1 MRVDQSCAW
10 WGDASVVHTVIGV
23 SPFGEPDA
31 RIAAAV
37 CAAGGLGVLDL
48 GRGDRRAREAL
59 GQMRRWAH
67 GAFGV
72 RVPDGCAL
80 RPEEVLGPDAEAGP
94 RTVLLAP
101 GVRWPVDRARKVT
114 VLAEAR
120 SLAEARAA
128 VRAGAAGVIG
138 RGSECGGPTGEL
150 STYVLLQQ
158 LLAAEDLGVPVWACG
173 GIGPRT
179 AAAAAIAGAAGV
191 VLDVQLA
198 LLAEAAT
205 PSWLARLLRSSDGT
219 GTTVLDGRR
228 VLDPGHPALRSA
240 PRGRAVPFGQDAFL
254 AERFARDHRT
264 AAVAVRALRAAVDEA
279 LRDPG
284 APRLLRPGS
293 AMSRA
298 LGTTLP
304 VVQGPMTRVSDQA
317 RFAAAV
323 ADEGGLPV
331 VALALAGPGGTRS
344 LLKETGA
351 ALGGRPWGVGILGFA
366 PEPVRAAQLEAVREL
381 RPSHAVLAGGH
392 PAQAAALEALGIR
405 TFLQAPS
412 PGLLGQFLA
421 AGARR
426 FVFEGAECGGH
437 IGPRNAFPH
446 WEAQLGVLTDFLAAR
461 KDDGPA
467 GVEVL
472 FAGGVHDARSA
483 AMVAA
488 LSSGLTERGV
498 AVGLL
503 MGTAY
508 LFSREAVE
516 CGAVRPLF
524 QRTVAAAER
533 TVLLD
538 AAPGHVIRCAP
549 SPYTDAYAA
558 HKEELRREGISGREA
573 WERLERLNIGRLR
586 VASKGVERVG
596 EALREVDERRQ
607 SEEGLFMAGEVAVL
621 RQAVTTV
628 AELHRDVTDGAAAFY
643 ERRSASPAGDRLRT
657 SDPRASDPRAADRP
671 PVPEPLDVAIVGMA
685 CMFPGAPDL
694 PAFWANVLGGADA
707 VTEVPASRWDPA
719 LHHGE
724 GARAGDVSASKWG
737 GFLPGIAFDPLR
749 YGIPPASLASV
760 EPVQLLALEAA
771 RRALAD
777 AGYEHRAFPRDR
789 TCVVF
794 GAEAGSDLSHAI
806 TLRTVLPSYLGGR
819 LPKELEERLPRLT
832 EDSFPGMLA
841 NVVSG
846 RIANRLGL
854 GGANFTVDAACA
866 SSLAALDAA
875 CKELVTGA
883 ADVALCGG
891 ADLHNGI
898 NDYLLFSSVRAL
910 SPTGRCRTFDADAD
924 GIALGEGVAC
934 LVLKRLADARRA
946 GDRVYAVVKGVG
958 SSSDG
963 RSLGLTAPRPEGQR
977 TALERAYAQARI
989 SPARVGLLEAHG
1001 TGTAVG
1007 DRTELGVLSEVFAAA
1022 GAEPGGCVA
1031 GSVKSQIG
1039 HTKCAAGLAGL
1050 IKTALALHTGVRPPT
1065 LHLRRPDPAWRADSS
1080 PFVFHDR
1087 ALPWAA
1093 EPAAARV
1100 AGVSAFGFGGT
1111 NYHVVLEGGDD
1122 VPPRRHVGGWPAELF
1137 LFRGDAAIE
1146 DLLRL
1151 AETNESHA
1159 IRDAGDAEAVWRPWR
1174 LRDLALTAAHRAAD
1188 TAAGPVTAAVV
1199 ASSPA
1204 ELPGLLRAALAGRPG
1219 PGVLLPGPERV
1230 AGETAFLFPGQG
1242 SQRPGMLAELFV
1254 AFPET
1259 RRHLRGAP
1267 VARMF
1272 PPAAFGPDE
1281 HEARRRRLADTR
1293 NAQPALGA
1301 ACLAV
1306 HDVLAELGIRPA
1318 MAAGHSYGELVA
1330 LCAAGVFPADALP
1343 ELSALRAAAM
1353 AAAAGDEPG
1362 TMAAV
1367 PAGAAE
1373 VEAVLEAAGLA
1384 GRVVVAA
1391 RNSPAQTVVSGPEEA
1406 VRLGV
1411 AALEDAGLGARRL
1424 DVACAFHSPVMEGAA
1439 DAFGAVLAERPFRA
1453 PEFPVWSNETAAP
1466 YPADATGAR
1475 ARLTGQITA
1484 PVRFAEQIEAMYEA
1498 GARVFVEAGP
1508 GTALTG
1514 LVRATLGDRPHLAVP
1529 FEPHADAG
1537 LRGHLESLARLAVS
1551 GGVPVDAAALFAG
1564 RDAVVADPER
1574 LPERPGWI
1582 VDGHLVRTAEG
1593 AFPPGALRP
1602 ARSGGPG
1609 PELAAVGR
1617 AASAGPGAG
1626 SGEALLREFLR
1637 GSREAVAAQRDV
1649 LLAYL
1654 GDRRR
1659 DDGAVP
1665 VTVPERVPAVADVP
1679 AASGGRPAADRPDV
1693 LGTVLS
1699 VISERTGYPR
1709 EMIEPHLDLEADLSV
1724 DSIKRTEIA
1733 GELVQRLARAGL
1745 ELPSAADTDVEA
1757 LARARTAAEIA
1768 EWLTARAGERPA
1780 SAPSAVPAE
1789 AIGTRTTGT
1798 APGRYVLRSVPLDDA
1813 PAADGSTVLRDS
1825 RFLVLDNEN
1834 GPLAEALA
1842 ERLRNLEARVTL
1854 SGGDTAEDSGRP
1866 DGVIHLVG
1874 PGEEAVGSV
1883 LPDTFPRYQELLRRG
1898 PRWLLCVRRADP
1910 GDRGDAGLGGFFR
1923 TVAREY
1929 PGTTARVVSVPRE
1942 WTAAQVVD
1950 AVLGE
1955 LLAPDRAPVVER
1967 AERGRRLAVAEPRA
1981 ATPDGPVADGP
1992 AVGGLTAVGMVA
2004 HGLAADG
2011 SAAGRQATDGQAV
2024 AGPAANGSAADV
2036 QAAARPANNV
2046 QAADGPVAARQGP
2059 GRPAVARQ
2067 AVGRLGLGPEAVVLF
2082 AGGAR
2087 GIGSRFAVALTAASG
2102 CRVELLGRTGDID
2115 AAEPP
2120 GTAGVRGRAALRAAL
2135 AAHGRLGPAGIE
2147 REVGLITARRGT
2159 VATLDRIR
2167 AAGGQAGY
2175 RTVDLRDAE
2184 AVEQAVKETHA
2195 RHGRI
2200 DGVVYAA
2207 GIVEDKLIA
2216 DKDPASFRRV
2226 YETKAEGAR
2235 ALLTALRRIPEPPR
2249 FVVLFGSVAAV
2260 SGNRGQADYAA
2271 ANDALA
2277 VLGRRWRRATGA
2289 RALTVHWGPWAPDA
2303 EHGGMVGPE
2312 LAREYARRGIGLIA
2326 PEEGVAALLGELAW
2340 GDDDTDEVVHAAP
2353 GWQP

>member
-10 WGDASVVHTVIGV
+10 WGAASVVHTVIGV

-59 GQMRRWAH
+59 DLLRRWAP

-80 RPEEVLGPDAEAGP
+80 RPEEMYGPDVATGP

-101 GVRWPVDRARKVT
+101 GVRPPVSPGRRMT
-114 VLAEAR
+114 VLAEVR

-128 VRAGAAGVIG
+128 VRAGADGVVG
-138 RGSECGGPTGEL
+138 RGSECGGPAGEL

-158 LLAAEDLGVPVWACG
+158 LLAATDLDVPVWACG

-179 AAAAAIAGAAGV
+179 AAAAVIAGAAGV

-198 LLAEAAT
+198 LLAEAGT
-205 PSWLARLLRSSDGT
+205 PPWLARLLRSSDGT
-219 GTTVLDGRR
+219 GTTVLDGQR
-228 VLDPGHPALRSA
+228 VLDPARPGLPAEA
-240 PRGRAVPFGQDAFL
+240 RGRLVPFGQDAFL
-254 AERFARDHRT
+254 AQRFARDHRT
-264 AAVAVRALRAAVDEA
+264 VADAVRSLRAGVDEA
-279 LRDPG
+279 LRAPG

-298 LGTTLP
+298 LGTALP
-304 VVQGPMTRVSDQA
+304 VVQGPMTRVSDQP
-317 RFAAAV
+317 RFATAV
-323 ADEGGLPV
+323 ADEGGLPI
-331 VALALAGPGGTRS
+331 VALALAGPDSTRS
-344 LLKETGA
+344 LLAETGH
-351 ALGGRPWGVGILGFA
+351 ALGERPWGVGILGFA

-381 RPSHAVLAGGH
+381 RPSHAVIAGGH
-392 PAQAAALEALGIR
+392 PAQAAALEALGVR

-437 IGPRNAFPH
+437 IGPRNAFPL
-446 WEAQLGVLTDFLAAR
+446 WEAQLGVLADFLDSR

-467 GVEVL
+467 DVEVL

-488 LSSGLTERGV
+488 LSSGLAGRGV

-508 LFSREAVE
+508 LFCREAVE

-538 AAPGHVIRCAP
+538 TAPGHVVRCAP
-549 SPYTDAYAA
+549 SPFADAFAA
-558 HKEELRREGISGREA
+558 HKEELRRQGISGREA
-573 WERLERLNIGRLR
+573 WDRLERLNAGRLR
-586 VASKGVERVG
+586 VASKGLERVG

-628 AELHRDVTDGAAAFY
+628 AELHRDVTDGAADFY
-643 ERRSASPAGDRLRT
+643 ERVAAAGDEPRT
-657 SDPRASDPRAADRP
+657 VAPQAAAAHTEDNP
-671 PVPEPLDVAIVGMA
+671 PAPPPLDVAIVGMA

-724 GARAGDVSASKWG
+724 GAPAGDVSASKWG

-749 YGIPPASLASV
+749 YGIPPSSLASV

-777 AGYEHRAFPRDR
+777 AGYEHRPFPRDR

-819 LPKELEERLPRLT
+819 LPEELEDRLPRLT

-898 NDYLLFSSVRAL
+898 NDYLLFSSVHAL
-910 SPTGRCRTFDADAD
+910 SPTGRCRTFDAGAD

-946 GDRVYAVVKGVG
+946 GDRVYAVIKGVG

-1007 DRTELGVLSEVFAAA
+1007 DRTELGVLSEVFTTA

-1039 HTKCAAGLAGL
+1039 HTKCAAGMAGL

-1065 LHLRRPDPAWRADSS
+1065 LHLRRPDPAWRPDSS
-1080 PFVFHDR
+1080 PFAFHDR

-1093 EPAAARV
+1093 EPAAERV

-1111 NYHVVLEGGDD
+1111 NYHVVLEGSGD
-1122 VPPRRHVGGWPAELF
+1122 VPPRRSAGAWPAELF
-1137 LFRGDAAIE
+1137 LFRGEAAIE

-1151 AETNESHA
+1151 AETNESRA
-1159 IRDAGDAEAVWRPWR
+1159 VRAPDGTEAVWRPWR
-1174 LRDLALTAAHRAAD
+1174 LRDLALTAARRAAD
-1188 TAAGPVTAAVV
+1188 AASGPVTAAVV

-1219 PGVLLPGPERV
+1219 LGVLLPGPERV
-1230 AGETAFLFPGQG
+1230 TGELAFLFPGQG
-1242 SQRPGMLAELFV
+1242 SQRPGMLADLFV

-1293 NAQPALGA
+1293 RAQPALGA

-1306 HDVLAELGIRPA
+1306 HDVLAELGLRPA
-1318 MAAGHSYGELVA
+1318 MASGHSYGELVA
-1330 LCAAGVFPADALP
+1330 LCAAGAFPAGALP
-1343 ELSALRAAAM
+1343 ELSALRAGAM
-1353 AAAAGDEPG
+1353 AEAAGDEPG

-1367 PAGAAE
+1367 TAGAAA
-1373 VEAVLEAAGLA
+1373 VEAVLEGAGLT

-1406 VRLGV
+1406 VRLGA
-1411 AALEDAGLGARRL
+1411 AALEDAGFGVRRL
-1424 DVACAFHSPVMEGAA
+1424 DVACAFHSPVMAGAA
-1439 DAFGAVLAERPFRA
+1439 AAFDAVLAEHALRA

-1466 YPADATGAR
+1466 YPADAAGVR

-1484 PVRFAEQIEAMYEA
+1484 PVRFAEQIEAMYGA

-1564 RDAVVADPER
+1564 RDAVEADPER
-1574 LPERPGWI
+1574 PPERPGWI

-1602 ARSGGPG
+1602 ARPIGSST
-1609 PELAAVGR
+1609 ELTAAAGR
-1617 AASAGPGAG
+1617 AAADTGAG
-1626 SGEALLREFLR
+1626 AGEALLREFLR

-1654 GDRRR
+1654 GDRRGDAAR
-1659 DDGAVP
+1659 PAPVP
-1665 VTVPERVPAVADVP
+1665 VPAPVPLPVEAAAP
-1679 AASGGRPAADRPDV
+1679 AASGHRPAPAPERPDV
-1693 LGTVLS
+1693 LRTVLS

-1733 GELVQRLARAGL
+1733 SELVQRLARAGL
-1745 ELPSAADTDVEA
+1745 ALPAPADLDVEA
-1757 LARARTAAEIA
+1757 LARARSAAAIA
-1768 EWLTARAGERPA
+1768 EWLTARAGERPG
-1780 SAPSAVPAE
+1780 SQERGGTPSSGPADPV
-1789 AIGTRTTGT
+1789 GTAGT
-1798 APGRYVLRSVPLDDA
+1798 APRRYVLCSVPLDDA
-1813 PAADGSTVLRDS
+1813 PAVDGATMLRGS
-1825 RFLVLDNEN
+1825 RFLVLGGEN
-1834 GPLAEALA
+1834 DPLTRALA
-1842 ERLRNLEARVTL
+1842 ERLGKLEAHVTPA
-1854 SGGDTAEDSGRP
+1854 GGDTAEDSVPP

-1874 PGEEAVGSV
+1874 SDEESV
-1883 LPDTFPRYQELLRRG
+1883 LPDTFPRYQELLRSG

-1929 PGTTARVVSVPRE
+1929 PGTVARVLSVPRE
-1942 WTAAQVVD
+1942 RPAAAVVD
-1950 AVLGE
+1950 AVVGE

-1967 AERGRRLAVAEPRA
+1967 AERGRLSVAEPREA
-1981 ATPDGPVADGP
+1981 ALDPLVADGP
-1992 AVGGLTAVGMVA
+1992 AVAER
-2004 HGLAADG
+2004 AA
-2011 SAAGRQATDGQAV
+2011 
-2024 AGPAANGSAADV
+2024 
-2036 QAAARPANNV
+2036 
-2046 QAADGPVAARQGP
+2046 
-2059 GRPAVARQ
+2059 
-2067 AVGRLGLGPEAVVLF
+2067 GRLGLGPESVVLF

-2087 GIGSRFAVALTAASG
+2087 GIASRFAVALASASG
-2102 CRVELLGRTGDID
+2102 CRMELLGRTGGTD

-2120 GTAGVRGRAALRAAL
+2120 GTAGAADRAALRAAL
-2135 AAHGRLGPAGIE
+2135 AAHGRLGPAEIE
-2147 REVGLITARRGT
+2147 REAGLILARRQIA
-2159 VATLDRIR
+2159 VTLDRVR
-2167 AAGGQAGY
+2167 AAGGRADY

-2200 DGVVYAA
+2200 DGVVHAA
-2207 GIVEDKLIA
+2207 GIVEDKLVA
-2216 DKDPASFRRV
+2216 GKDPASFRRV
-2226 YETKAEGAR
+2226 YETKTEGAR
-2235 ALLTALRRIPEPPR
+2235 ALFTALRRIPEPPC
-2249 FVVLFGSVAAV
+2249 FAVLFGSVAAV

-2289 RALTVHWGPWAPDA
+2289 RALTVHWGPWAPDGD
-2303 EHGGMVGPE
+2303 HGGMVGPE
-2312 LAREYARRGIGLIA
+2312 LAREYARRGIGLIG
-2326 PEEGVAALLGELAW
+2326 PQEGLTALLHELAW

>member
-59 GQMRRWAH
+59 GLMRQWAH

-72 RVPDGCAL
+72 RVQDECAL
-80 RPEEVLGPDAEAGP
+80 RPEEVLGPDAEGGP

-101 GVRWPVDRARKVT
+101 GVRWPVDQARKVT

-158 LLAAEDLGVPVWACG
+158 LLADEDLGVPVWACG

-179 AAAAAIAGAAGV
+179 AAAAVLAGAAGV

-228 VLDPGHPALRSA
+228 VLDPGHPALQAA

-264 AAVAVRALRAAVDEA
+264 VAVAVRSLRTAVDEA
-279 LRDPG
+279 LQDPG

-293 AMSRA
+293 PMSRA
-298 LGTTLP
+298 LGTALP

-317 RFAAAV
+317 RFATAV

-331 VALALAGPGGTRS
+331 VALALAGPGSTRS

-351 ALGGRPWGVGILGFA
+351 TLGGRPWGVGILGFA
-366 PEPVRAAQLEAVREL
+366 PEPVRAAQLEAVKEL

-437 IGPRNAFPH
+437 IGPRNAFPL
-446 WEAQLGVLTDFLAAR
+446 WEAQLGVLTDFLDAR
-461 KDDGPA
+461 KGDGPA

-488 LSSGLTERGV
+488 LSSALTERGV

-558 HKEELRREGISGREA
+558 HKEELRREGVSGREA
-573 WERLERLNIGRLR
+573 WDRLERLNIGRLR

-607 SEEGLFMAGEVAVL
+607 LDEGLFMAGEVAVL

-628 AELHRDVTDGAAAFY
+628 AELHRDVTDRAAAFY
-643 ERRSASPAGDRLRT
+643 ERRSASPAGDRPRT
-657 SDPRASDPRAADRP
+657 AAPYVADRP

-707 VTEVPASRWDPA
+707 VTEVPPSRWDPA

-724 GARAGDVSASKWG
+724 GARAADVSASKWG

-749 YGIPPASLASV
+749 YGIPPSSLASI

-1065 LHLRRPDPAWRADSS
+1065 LHLRRPDPAWRPDSS

-1093 EPAAARV
+1093 EPAAERV

-1151 AETNESHA
+1151 AETNEAHA
-1159 IRDAGDAEAVWRPWR
+1159 IRGSDDAEAVWRPWR
-1174 LRDLALTAAHRAAD
+1174 LRDLALTAARRAAD

-1230 AGETAFLFPGQG
+1230 TGETAFLFPGQG
-1242 SQRPGMLAELFV
+1242 SQRPGMLADLFV

-1281 HEARRRRLADTR
+1281 HETRRRRLADTR
-1293 NAQPALGA
+1293 DAQPALGA

-1343 ELSALRAAAM
+1343 ELSALRAGAM

-1367 PAGAAE
+1367 TAGAAE

-1391 RNSPAQTVVSGPEEA
+1391 RNSPAQTVVSGPEET

-1411 AALEDAGLGARRL
+1411 AALEDAGFGARRL
-1424 DVACAFHSPVMEGAA
+1424 DVACAFHSPVMEEAA
-1439 DAFGAVLAERPFRA
+1439 TAFGTVLAERPFRA

-1466 YPADATGAR
+1466 YPADEAGAR

-1484 PVRFAEQIEAMYEA
+1484 PVRFAEQIEAMYAA

-1514 LVRATLGDRPHLAVP
+1514 LVRATLADRPHLAVP

-1593 AFPPGALRP
+1593 AVPPGGLRP
-1602 ARSGGPG
+1602 ARRLGGPG
-1609 PELAAVGR
+1609 PEPAAVGR
-1617 AASAGPGAG
+1617 AASSGPEAGA
-1626 SGEALLREFLR
+1626 GEALLREFLR

-1654 GDRRR
+1654 GDQRRG
-1659 DDGAVP
+1659 DGTVP
-1665 VTVPERVPAVADVP
+1665 VTVPVPVPAPASVPAVADVP
-1679 AASGGRPAADRPDV
+1679 AASGRRLAAGRPDV

-1780 SAPSAVPAE
+1780 SGPSAGPVE
-1789 AIGTRTTGT
+1789 AGSTSTAGT

-1825 RFLVLDNEN
+1825 RFLVLDSEN
-1834 GPLAEALA
+1834 GPLVGPLA
-1842 ERLRNLEARVTL
+1842 ERLGQLEAHVTL
-1854 SGGDTAEDSGRP
+1854 SGGDTAAEDSGRT

-1874 PGEEAVGSV
+1874 PGEEAAGSV

-1929 PGTTARVVSVPRE
+1929 PTTTARVVSVPRE
-1942 WTAAQVVD
+1942 WAAAQVVD
-1950 AVLGE
+1950 AVVGE

-1967 AERGRRLAVAEPRA
+1967 AERGRRLAVAEPREA
-1981 ATPDGPVADGP
+1981 TPGLSAAPGTRAASDSLAAPGPVATPDGPAADGP
-1992 AVGGLTAVGMVA
+1992 A
-2004 HGLAADG
+2004 
-2011 SAAGRQATDGQAV
+2011 
-2024 AGPAANGSAADV
+2024 
-2036 QAAARPANNV
+2036 
-2046 QAADGPVAARQGP
+2046 AARQGP
-2059 GRPAVARQ
+2059 AKS

-2087 GIGSRFAVALTAASG
+2087 GIGSRCAVALTAASG

-2120 GTAGVRGRAALRAAL
+2120 GTAGVSGRTALRAAL
-2135 AAHGRLGPAGIE
+2135 AAHGGLEPAEIE
-2147 REVGLITARRGT
+2147 RETRLITARRET
-2159 VATLDRIR
+2159 AATLDRIR
-2167 AAGGQAGY
+2167 AGGGQAGY
-2175 RTVDLRDAE
+2175 RTIDLRDAE

-2226 YETKAEGAR
+2226 YETKTEGAR

-2326 PEEGVAALLGELAW
+2326 PEEGVAALLRELAW
-2340 GDDDTDEVVHAAP
+2340 GDDETDEVVHAAP